1 MLRVI
6 ALLFLA
12 LTSSNIQ
19 AQSSAPSEWGN
30 TARESSAVIV
40 GTADEVVWVVRP
52 DKMAATMSGN
62 TVVELPNPSEF
73 VVRRVVR
80 MRVNEVIKGAGVVK
94 KGTTINIYLPGRL
107 PNEGEPVIQKSQSYL
122 LFLTR
127 LKDNN
132 EEFARTVIYLP
143 GAPSAKKE
151 PFVPRLHYAIVRNAN
166 SNALRITAENRQIV
180 NQVRAAIRS
189 PHR

>member
-73 VVRRVVR
+73 VVGRVVR

-94 KGTTINIYLPGRL
+94 KGATINIYLPGRL

-127 LKDNN
+127 LKDNS

-151 PFVPRLHYAIVRNAN
+151 QFVPRLHYAIVRNAN
-166 SNALRITAENRQIV
+166 SSALRITAGNRQIV